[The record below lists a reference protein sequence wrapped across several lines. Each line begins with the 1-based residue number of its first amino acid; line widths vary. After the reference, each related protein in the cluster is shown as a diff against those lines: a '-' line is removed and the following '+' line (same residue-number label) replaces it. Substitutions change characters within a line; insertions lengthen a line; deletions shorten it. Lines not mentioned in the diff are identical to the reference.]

1 MTDRSTFDTNVTTL
15 TRFVME
21 EGRRVRSTG
30 ELTQLLNALCTAIK
44 AISTAVRKAGI
55 ANLYGIAG
63 STNVTGDQVKKLDVL
78 SNDMVINMLKSSF
91 TTCVIVSEENK
102 DAIIVEEDKQGKYIV
117 CMDPLDGSSNI
128 DCLVSIGTIF
138 GIYRKVSSGAPSE
151 KDALQAGRN
160 LVAAGYALYGSATML
175 VLALECGVNCFMLDP
190 AIGEFILVNRDV
202 KIKKK
207 GKIYSINEG
216 YATYFDPA
224 VTEYLKKKK
233 FPEGHDCRVCKAYFP
248 RDGSSPYGS
257 RYIGSMVA
265 DVHRTLVYGGIF
277 LYPANSQSPH
287 GKLRLLY
294 ECNPMAFIIERA
306 GGIATT
312 GKEAILDIK
321 PENIHQRVPIV
332 LGSPDDVQEYIALF
346 KNICCFY
353 LYHAGSRREQS
364 HKGGA
369 VLNGTAAERPEYLTN
384 YSESLRAKPSD
395 GSSIKSHAMTK
406 LMSDRSPFET
416 DMLTLNRYV
425 MEKGRRVKGA
435 TGELTQLL
443 NSILTA
449 IKAISTAVRK
459 AGLAHMYGIAGS
471 VNVTGDEQKK
481 LDVLSNSLVIN
492 MLQSSY
498 STCVLVSEENK
509 EAIITPKEKRGKY
522 VVCFDPLDGSSNIDC
537 LASIGT
543 IFAIYKKVS
552 EDEPS
557 EKDALQPGR
566 NIVAAGYALYGSA
579 TLVALS
585 TGQGVD
591 CFMLDPALGEFILVD
606 KDVKIKKKGKI
617 YSLNEGYAK
626 YFDPAVTEYLQ
637 KKKFPEEGTS
647 PYGARYVGSMVADVH
662 RTLVYGG
669 IFLYPSNQK
678 SPKGKLRLLYE
689 CNPMAF
695 IIEQAGGVAT
705 TGTEA
710 VLDVKPESIHQ
721 RVPFIVGSP
730 EDVQEYLAFV
740 QKHQKSS

>member
-233 FPEGHDCRVCKAYFP
+233 FPE
-248 RDGSSPYGS
+248 DGSSPYGS

-346 KNICCFY
+346 KKY
-353 LYHAGSRREQS
+353 
-364 HKGGA
+364 
-369 VLNGTAAERPEYLTN
+369 AA
-384 YSESLRAKPSD
+384 K
-395 GSSIKSHAMTK
+395 
-406 LMSDRSPFET
+406 
-416 DMLTLNRYV
+416 
-425 MEKGRRVKGA
+425 
-435 TGELTQLL
+435 
-443 NSILTA
+443 
-449 IKAISTAVRK
+449 
-459 AGLAHMYGIAGS
+459 
-471 VNVTGDEQKK
+471 
-481 LDVLSNSLVIN
+481 
-492 MLQSSY
+492 
-498 STCVLVSEENK
+498 
-509 EAIITPKEKRGKY
+509 
-522 VVCFDPLDGSSNIDC
+522 
-537 LASIGT
+537 
-543 IFAIYKKVS
+543 
-552 EDEPS
+552 
-557 EKDALQPGR
+557 
-566 NIVAAGYALYGSA
+566 
-579 TLVALS
+579 
-585 TGQGVD
+585 
-591 CFMLDPALGEFILVD
+591 
-606 KDVKIKKKGKI
+606 
-617 YSLNEGYAK
+617 
-626 YFDPAVTEYLQ
+626 
-637 KKKFPEEGTS
+637 
-647 PYGARYVGSMVADVH
+647 
-662 RTLVYGG
+662 
-669 IFLYPSNQK
+669 
-678 SPKGKLRLLYE
+678 
-689 CNPMAF
+689 
-695 IIEQAGGVAT
+695 
-705 TGTEA
+705 
-710 VLDVKPESIHQ
+710 
-721 RVPFIVGSP
+721 
-730 EDVQEYLAFV
+730 
-740 QKHQKSS
+740 